1 MLPGPWVVVS
11 TIYFQNPYLT
21 TVLFD
26 IFKGVEPNQLD
37 QFSLILQVVCF
48 KGFSF
53 PFFFFRGIVGEV
65 IQFDK
70 HIALKWVETIWLKG
84 FYNLRR
90 FKSLTFPGLTSLL
103 AHFATLLTF
112 DWDIVEQNIARPFFK
127 IRLLVFQ

>member
-1 MLPGPWVVVS
+1 MQDAPRTLGGG
-11 TIYFQNPYLT
+11 FNHLFLNHYLT

-37 QFSLILQVVCF
+37 QFSLILSVVCF
-48 KGFSF
+48 
-53 PFFFFRGIVGEV
+53 PFFLRGIVGEV

-84 FYNLRR
+84 CYNLRR

-103 AHFATLLTF
+103 AQFATLVTF
-112 DWDIVEQNIARPFFK
+112 DWDIVE
-127 IRLLVFQ
+127 